1 MQCKNCKWYGNTML
15 YAQFG
20 SPATPAGRCHIN
32 PPTDKG
38 FPIVSEKGFCGKF
51 EGKVDS

>member
-15 YAQFG
+15 YAQLG